1 MDPQPPLVDP
11 GLSVH
16 DFVFEHVLRRGERA
30 VLVGRA
36 GSLLGIASITDAK
49 RVPQSAWPATPI
61 GQIMTY
67 APLRSVPAAADL
79 SDALKLL
86 AENGFNQVRVVDNGR
101 VLGMLSRA
109 DVLRFLQFRD
119 ELGLGAARTPKAQP
133 RSIG

>member
-49 RVPQSAWPATPI
+49 RLPQSAWPATPI
-61 GQIMTY
+61 GQIMTH

-86 AENGFNQVRVVDNGR
+86 AENGLNQVPVVDNGR